1 MLQRVRSHLSFAN
14 LVSSVALFV
23 ALGGTA
29 LAAVIV
35 HDNSEVASNTI
46 SGHNPPAG
54 KHANIILGSVNDQ
67 DVQNLKFQALTL
79 KNGWVGNCFG
89 GGVPGIAKSAEGVVH
104 FRGEMCRA
112 SGTSDN
118 PFAVPAALK
127 PTKAEWIAVDQVIAS
142 TGRLFINPSN
152 GEVTVDNDRDHV
164 DAGAGFTSLAG
175 VSYTLPF

>member
-79 KNGWVGNCFG
+79 KNRDF
-89 GGVPGIAKSAEGVVH
+89 ILAAK
-104 FRGEMCRA
+104 A
-112 SGTSDN
+112 SGEPTWRIVFGELMPNMISRI
-118 PFAVPAALK
+118 AAAFVLVFY
-127 PTKAEWIAVDQVIAS
+127 IALLVDS
-142 TGRLFINPSN
+142 GLEFL
-152 GEVTVDNDRDHV
+152 G
-164 DAGAGFTSLAG
+164 
-175 VSYTLPF
+175 